1 MIFFSLIFLPT
12 LYFSSV
18 QTGISGLVLRDL
30 EALAKVKHCQEEKA
44 SDDQP
49 GHRTAWTHSPQ
60 TKHPNSVG
68 LSYIRRQRQ
77 EIRSFSERK
86 LEDFLRNLFPLLL
99 FDINLYRSCGSK
111 SFCGKW
117 FDSCR
122 GPKEKHPNCLQQR
135 KLTSHMDILASPVQ
149 RLSLTFPMLSFWREI
164 MWLKSKC
171 AHLLPAILMWNSSA
185 ELQEPSSPSPESTRE
200 HKKD

>member
-135 KLTSHMDILASPVQ
+135 KLTSHGYFSVPGTALVSD
-149 RLSLTFPMLSFWREI
+149 LSHVIFLTWNHVAEI
-164 MWLKSKC
+164 KLCTSITSDPHVKQLGWI
-171 AHLLPAILMWNSSA
+171 AGAVLPLTWEYSG
-185 ELQEPSSPSPESTRE
+185 T
-200 HKKD
+200 